1 MEGILESSKEL
12 GAQLWDSFGHFVNE
26 IVGFVPKLFLALI
39 VWIIGKWIAKVLRR
53 LIIKGLQIVKIDTI
67 ADKIEL
73 DKLLGQIGIN
83 QKLSV
88 IMANLVYY
96 VLLLVVLLSVFDAVG
111 LGVAKQ
117 LFDKVIL
124 FIPNLVIA
132 IVLLVFGLFLANFV
146 SKFIADRL
154 RNMDIEY
161 ADAIGKI
168 SKFAIMLIAVSM
180 VFSQLNIGNGLI
192 AQLTQ
197 YLFMAVFF
205 ALAIALGLGG
215 KNHAEKL
222 LDKFFDSKK

>member
-1 MEGILESSKEL
+1 MNEILESSKEL
-12 GAQLWDSFGHFVNE
+12 GTQLWNSFGHFITE
-26 IVGFVPKLFLALI
+26 IVGFIPKILLALA
-39 VWIIGKWIAKVLRR
+39 VWFIGKWIAKLLRKFIENGLK
-53 LIIKGLQIVKIDTI
+53 LIKIDVI

-73 DKLLGQIGIN
+73 DQMLAQVGVKL
-83 QKLSV
+83 KLSQIV
-88 IMANLVYY
+88 ANLVYY

-111 LGVAKQ
+111 LGIAKQ

-124 FIPNLVIA
+124 FIPNLIIA

-146 SKFIADRL
+146 SKFISDRL

-222 LDKFFDSKK
+222 LNTFLDAKK

>member
-1 MEGILESSKEL
+1 MNEILETSKEL
-12 GAQLWDSFGHFVNE
+12 GAQLWNSFGHFINE
-26 IVGFVPKLFLALI
+26 IVGFIPKLLLALA
-39 VWIIGKWIAKVLRR
+39 VWIIGKWIAKLLRKF
-53 LIIKGLQIVKIDTI
+53 IEKGLKLIKIDVI

-73 DKLLGQIGIN
+73 DQMLEQVGVK
-83 QKLSV
+83 QKLSQIV
-88 IMANLVYY
+88 ANLVYY

-111 LGVAKQ
+111 LGIAKQ

-124 FIPNLVIA
+124 FIPNLIIA

-146 SKFIADRL
+146 STFISDRL
-154 RNMDIEY
+154 KNMEIEY

-222 LDKFFDSKK
+222 LDKFFDNKK

>member
-1 MEGILESSKEL
+1 MNEILESSKEL
-12 GAQLWDSFGHFVNE
+12 GAQLWTSFGHFVTE
-26 IVGFVPKLFLALI
+26 IIGFIPKLLLALA
-39 VWIIGKWIAKVLRR
+39 VWLIGKWIAKLLRR
-53 LIIKGLQIVKIDTI
+53 FIEKALILVKIDVV

-73 DKLLGQIGIN
+73 DQMLSQVGVQ
-83 QKLSV
+83 QKLSKIV
-88 IMANLVYY
+88 ANLVYY

-111 LGVAKQ
+111 LGIAKQ

-124 FIPNLVIA
+124 FIPNLIIA
-132 IVLLVFGLFLANFV
+132 IVLLVFGMFLANFV
-146 SKFIADRL
+146 SKFISDRL
-154 RNMDIEY
+154 SNMNIEY
-161 ADAIGKI
+161 AAAIGKI

-192 AQLTQ
+192 AQLTE

-222 LDKFFDSKK
+222 LDTFFNSKK

>member
-1 MEGILESSKEL
+1 MNEIIETSKEL
-12 GAQLWDSFGHFVNE
+12 GAQLWNSFGHFMNE
-26 IVGFVPKLFLALI
+26 IVGFIPKLLLALA
-39 VWIIGKWIAKVLRR
+39 VWIIGKWIAKLLRKF
-53 LIIKGLQIVKIDTI
+53 IEKGLNLVKIDLI

-73 DKLLGQIGIN
+73 DKMLEQVGIK
-83 QKLSV
+83 QKLSKIV
-88 IMANLVYY
+88 ANLVYY

-111 LGVAKQ
+111 LGIAKQ

-146 SKFIADRL
+146 STFIADRL
-154 RNMDIEY
+154 KNMEIEY